1 MIIIPNSSFIHWRI
15 NNFEIKS
22 VEDYVC
28 LYEVCMP
35 ESTDKFDQINKSSE
49 RLVKVRS
56 IQDL

>member
-1 MIIIPNSSFIHWRI
+1 MPNSSFIHWRI
-15 NNFEIKS
+15 KNFQIKS